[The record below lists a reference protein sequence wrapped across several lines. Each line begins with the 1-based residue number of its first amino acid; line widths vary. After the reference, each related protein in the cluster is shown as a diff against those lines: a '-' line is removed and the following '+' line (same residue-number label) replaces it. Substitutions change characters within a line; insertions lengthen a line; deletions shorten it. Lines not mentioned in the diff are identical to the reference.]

1 MYLIVGLGNP
11 GRQYEAT
18 RHNMGFDVIDKLV
31 EEYNVP
37 QSGVKFNAMYGKG
50 RIEGQPVILMKPLSY
65 MNLSGG
71 PVRDMANYFKI
82 DPETE
87 MIVIY
92 DDISLDVGQLRI
104 RAKGSAGGHN
114 GMKNII
120 AHLGSQVF
128 PRIKVGVGEKPA
140 KYDLADYVLG
150 HFSKGEA
157 KLMDEGYDH
166 AVHAVELIVSG
177 QINEAMNEYNRKKKE
192 EKQILPLFRPSRA
205 KSRKTSVPFSAKGC
219 FMGETGV

>member
-92 DDISLDVGQLRI
+92 DDIDLEPGQLRI
-104 RAKGSAGGHN
+104 RKKGSAGGHN
-114 GMKNII
+114 GIKHII
-120 AHLGSQVF
+120 QQLGTQTFV
-128 PRIKVGVGEKPA
+128 RIKVGVGAKP
-140 KYDLADYVLG
+140 KGWDLADHVLG
-150 HFSKGEA
+150 RFSTEDRKLVDEA
-157 KLMDEGYDH
+157 IAKAAK
-166 AVHAVELIVSG
+166 AVDIIISQGTDV
-177 QINEAMNEYNRKKKE
+177 AMNEYNRK
-192 EKQILPLFRPSRA
+192 
-205 KSRKTSVPFSAKGC
+205 VPVQK
-219 FMGETGV
+219 

>member
-92 DDISLDVGQLRI
+92 DDIDLEPGQLRI
-104 RAKGSAGGHN
+104 RKKGSAGGHN
-114 GMKNII
+114 GIKHII
-120 AHLGSQVF
+120 QQLGTQTFV
-128 PRIKVGVGEKPA
+128 RIKVGVGAKP
-140 KYDLADYVLG
+140 
-150 HFSKGEA
+150 KGW
-157 KLMDEGYDH
+157 MRPCT
-166 AVHAVELIVSG
+166 SST
-177 QINEAMNEYNRKKKE
+177 RKWRMSEDIFAASAESCRDGRNTKTGKKE
-192 EKQILPLFRPSRA
+192 SWNSGDQWLYGVPESSSYVWAFRA
-205 KSRKTSVPFSAKGC
+205 FSMSSGNC
-219 FMGETGV
+219 RR